1 MDRQYYEKV
10 FSNERMQKFFDHHP
24 DNVKKAIDHYQI
36 NIELSEA
43 LYPILSIFEV
53 AFRNSLNRE
62 LSTHFDT
69 SDWYIQQ
76 ATTPGLKEL
85 NKEISNAKRHISKRA
100 ETISANKIVAEL
112 TLGFWVRLLNVE
124 YELILWKSIRRAFP
138 FMPKKERTR
147 HNVSAPINK
156 IRSLRNRI
164 FHHEPVAWNLNRL
177 EQIHGDIINV
187 MSWLNK
193 DLPEVAKPVDR
204 VLAVITVAK
213 EKLK

>member
-69 SDWYIQQ
+69 SDWYIQL

-85 NKEISNAKRHISKRA
+85 NKEISNAK
-100 ETISANKIVAEL
+100 
-112 TLGFWVRLLNVE
+112 
-124 YELILWKSIRRAFP
+124 
-138 FMPKKERTR
+138 
-147 HNVSAPINK
+147 
-156 IRSLRNRI
+156 
-164 FHHEPVAWNLNRL
+164 
-177 EQIHGDIINV
+177 
-187 MSWLNK
+187 
-193 DLPEVAKPVDR
+193 
-204 VLAVITVAK
+204 
-213 EKLK
+213 